1 MSEEKT
7 FKEKLKDFFTEKGES
22 IGEKYNRAI
31 GEYQEYLAKRKEEYK
46 QELASIDR
54 LYDTDLLRYIARVLC
69 DIKYKID

>member
-7 FKEKLKDFFTEKGES
+7 FKEKLKEFFTEKGES

-31 GEYQEYLAKRKEEYK
+31 EEYNEYLKQRNEEYK
-46 QELASIDR
+46 QELESIDR

-69 DIKYKID
+69 DIKYKLK